1 MNIYSKSFLGY
12 CFLFLIVALRFFVE
26 DSILG
31 LSSHFFLI
39 LHQHYWYFLVLLV
52 CIFWSSVFLKKTFAE
67 LYWFVFLMPVIF
79 LAMIFV
85 CFFDVS
91 ISGLV
96 YLNGADF
103 SKNMRYTA
111 TFLLGH
117 KEDLPISIEL
127 ISIFVATLFYSL
139 IVTKSVWKSFAN
151 AVICHISV
159 MNIGTLYVSP
169 SEKESLFGI
178 LTSIDFQMWMA
189 FKYMSYAF
197 IMIFVL
203 FRHEII
209 GFYKSNRRFRI
220 SGIILFA
227 SIESVFIALFGIRP
241 YLQNHYFYF
250 ADIFVT
256 FVPSIV
262 VSQTLNLLFF
272 TKIKD
277 FVFRKL
283 FLAFHSLIIFMMILF
298 YLTGWYLYIGHTYK
312 DSTGM
317 KANAVVADKIPAENT
332 KKKSIEIYD
341 TIIVGGGLAGL
352 KAANDLKDYN
362 ILLLEKE
369 NRLGGRVFT
378 ERCGKNNS
386 DFCELGALFGFSE
399 ELIPEGFEIGEKI
412 PANKK
417 YGIYQNGKFYKNR
430 DVLSAL
436 RSIEPKDARFFD
448 KYDKPEDI
456 DKLFQNVS
464 DDSKKALKAAFN
476 VIHPGNFEEYTN
488 QRKHNALTT
497 FKFDQYVGGNSSLI
511 EAYGE
516 AINNR
521 FLLNS
526 EVTSVESK
534 DGIIT
539 IRYNKAGEP
548 KEIKAKSVIVATP
561 SGVARKIIKNMNKN
575 AEIFLN
581 SVRYGKGMAVVFE
594 VNKNNPDNFAYLIT
608 PDNSFN
614 TVFFNNTAD
623 GKREVLTLYF
633 IDSFVSANPNL
644 QPEDYI
650 RIAKEELYKIGIFNE
665 KTEFFYE
672 KARFWKDLGTI
683 ITKYYYGFT
692 EEALNPAKGIYLAGD
707 YTFYNEDENPYG
719 LGAAFFSGE
728 AAAERVVKYLNH
740 SKAKK
745 KEQKKNIS
753 GNNTAQVRFS
763 ENLLSNA
770 SQMFDEKY
778 NLTHCSRYKI
788 VDEKPEFIDTFDE
801 GNIAL
806 YALIAQAANDREL
819 AHKVADARTDDFQWE
834 YGYGYGGTSFD
845 SSIVLESLV
854 SLDVDR
860 ETVGKSLESLKKIYF
875 RKDEGCFTTLPEN
888 IGRSAYWQGC
898 SADVTSHL
906 GWIFYKFDPEK
917 YGELVK
923 NCAEYVKNVINS
935 KSESKFK
942 SKWFPSNF
950 LTPYYAAR
958 LLGIFGK
965 KYQKELNIIEKYLMS
980 KQRENGS
987 FSDSVLETSYAVLSM
1002 KAIENKELLSN
1013 IEKAE
1018 FWLRNNRNHYPEP
1031 ILYYWIDSN
1040 ENPNTKIF
1048 FSCYDKGLISE
1059 AYKKMALEK

>member
-1 MNIYSKSFLGY
+1 MWKNFFLAY
-12 CFLFLIVALRFFVE
+12 LFLLYTTTFRFIVENSL
-26 DSILG
+26 LG
-31 LSSHFFLI
+31 LSAHSFLI
-39 LHQHYWYFLVLLV
+39 FHHHYWYLLV
-52 CIFWSSVFLKKTFAE
+52 VITIIFWFGVFLKKKLAQI
-67 LYWFVFLMPVIF
+67 YWFAFLMPVALVPMIYTFIF
-79 LAMIFV
+79 DDSRKLN
-85 CFFDVS
+85 
-91 ISGLV
+91 
-96 YLNGADF
+96 YLNGWDWAENL
-103 SKNMRYTA
+103 KHIA
-111 TFLLGH
+111 TFLLLH
-117 KEDLPISIEL
+117 KDDRAISIEL
-127 ISIFVATLFYSL
+127 IMVFSAVLIYSL
-139 IVTKSVWKSFAN
+139 VVSKSLWKSFAN
-151 AVICHISV
+151 AVVCYLSIIT
-159 MNIGTLYVSP
+159 IGTNYISP
-169 SEKESLFGI
+169 SESEALFRVK
-178 LTSIDFQMWMA
+178 TSMQFQMWFA

-197 IMIFVL
+197 VMIFVL
-203 FRHEII
+203 FRHEILN
-209 GFYKSNRRFRI
+209 FYRENRCFRI

-227 SIESVFIALFGIRP
+227 LIELVFIAFFGIRP

-283 FLAFHSLIIFMMILF
+283 FLAFHSLVIFTIILF
-298 YLTGWYLYIGHTYK
+298 YWTGWYFYLGSGYQNGF
-312 DSTGM
+312 SEE
-317 KANAVVADKIPAENT
+317 VAENLQ
-332 KKKSIEIYD
+332 KDDKYIYD
-341 TIIVGGGLAGL
+341 TVIVGGGLAGL

-369 NRLGGRVFT
+369 ARLGGRVFT
-378 ERCGKNNS
+378 EKCGENS
-386 DFCELGALFGFSE
+386 QDFCELGALFGFSE
-399 ELIPEGFEIGEKI
+399 ELIPENFEKGKLI
-412 PANKK
+412 PANKNFGF
-417 YGIYQNGKFYKNR
+417 YMNGKFYKNR

-448 KYDKPEDI
+448 KYGDKPEDI
-456 DKLFQNVS
+456 DKLFQNIS

-497 FKFDQYVGGNSSLI
+497 FNFDQYVGGNSALI
-511 EAYGE
+511 EAYGI

-534 DGIIT
+534 DGIIA
-539 IRYNKAGEP
+539 IRYNKTGEP

-672 KARFWKDLGTI
+672 KARFWKELGTI

-740 SKAKK
+740 SKAKE
-745 KEQKKNIS
+745 KEQKKNVS
-753 GNNTAQVRFS
+753 GNNTAQVRSS

-845 SSIVLESLV
+845 SSIVLESLL
-854 SLDVDR
+854 SLDVAG
-860 ETVGKSLESLKKIYF
+860 ETVRNSLESLKEIYF

-888 IGRSAYWQGC
+888 VGRSAYWQGC
-898 SADVTSHL
+898 SADVTAHL
-906 GWIFYKFDPEK
+906 GWIFYKFNPRK
-917 YGELVK
+917 YGELAK
-923 NCAEYVKNVINS
+923 SSAEYVKNVINS
-935 KSESKFK
+935 GSESKFK
-942 SKWFPSNF
+942 SKWFPSNI
-950 LTPYYAAR
+950 LMPYYAAR
-958 LLGIFGK
+958 LLEIFGE
-965 KYQKELNIIEKYLMS
+965 KYQKELHIIEKYLVS
-980 KQRENGS
+980 KQKENGS
-987 FSDSVLETSYAVLSM
+987 FNDSVLETSYAVLSM
-1002 KAIENKELLSN
+1002 KTLENKELLPN
-1013 IEKAE
+1013 IERAE
-1018 FWLRNNRNHYPEP
+1018 NWLRNNETRLPEP

-1040 ENPNTKIF
+1040 TNTPGTKIF
-1048 FSCYDKGLISE
+1048 FSCYDKGLVSE

>member
-1 MNIYSKSFLGY
+1 MNRIYFKNLIFCY
-12 CFLFLIVALRFFVE
+12 YFLIFVTTVRFLSE
-26 DSILG
+26 ELLLG
-31 LSSHFFLI
+31 LEGHFFLI
-39 LHQHYWYFLVLLV
+39 FHHHYWYFLVLLV
-52 CIFWSSVFLKKTFAE
+52 CIFWFSVFLKKTFME
-67 LYWFVFLMPVIF
+67 LYWLVFFMPVTLVPMICCAILDNSKGLTYLKGENF
-79 LAMIFV
+79 LENLKHI
-85 CFFDVS
+85 
-91 ISGLV
+91 
-96 YLNGADF
+96 
-103 SKNMRYTA
+103 A
-111 TFLLGH
+111 TFLLLH
-117 KEDLPISIEL
+117 RDNLPISAEL
-127 ISIFVATLFYSL
+127 IMVFGATLIYTF
-139 IVTKSVWKSFAN
+139 IVSKSVWKSFAN
-151 AVICHISV
+151 AVFCYISIIC
-159 MNIGTLYVSP
+159 IGTNFISP
-169 SEKESLFGI
+169 FSSEALFAARTF
-178 LTSIDFQMWMA
+178 LPDQMWMA
-189 FKYMSYAF
+189 FKYMSYVF

-203 FRHEII
+203 FRHQII

-220 SGIILFA
+220 SGIIIFSLVELF
-227 SIESVFIALFGIRP
+227 FIAFFGIRP
-241 YLQNHYFYF
+241 FLQNHCFYF

-256 FVPSIV
+256 LVPAAV

-272 TKIKD
+272 TKIND

-283 FLAFHSLIIFMMILF
+283 FLAFHTLVIFTIILF
-298 YLTGWYLYIGHTYK
+298 YWTGWYFYIGSGYQEGF
-312 DSTGM
+312 SEE
-317 KANAVVADKIPAENT
+317 VAENLQ
-332 KKKSIEIYD
+332 KEDKYIYD
-341 TIIVGGGLAGL
+341 TVIVGGGLAGL

-369 NRLGGRVFT
+369 NRLGGRVLT

-417 YGIYQNGKFYKNR
+417 YGIYQNGRFYKNS
-430 DVLSAL
+430 DVKLAL
-436 RSIEPKDARFFD
+436 RSINPKDARFFD

-464 DDSKKALKAAFN
+464 DNSKKALKAAFN

-497 FKFDQYVGGNSSLI
+497 FNFDQYAGGNSALI
-511 EAYGE
+511 EAYGV

-534 DGIIT
+534 DGIVT
-539 IRYNKAGEP
+539 VQYNEAGQP

-561 SGVARKIIKNMNKN
+561 AGVARKIIKNMNKN

-614 TVFFNNTAD
+614 TIFFNNTAD

-633 IDSFVSANPNL
+633 IDSFVSANPQLNE
-644 QPEDYI
+644 QDYI
-650 RIAKEELYKIGIFNE
+650 KIAKEELYKTGIFNE

-672 KARFWKDLGTI
+672 NARFWKELGTI

-692 EEALNPAKGIYLAGD
+692 EDALNPGKGIYLAGD
-707 YTFYNEDENPYG
+707 YTFYNKDENPYG
-719 LGAAFFSGE
+719 LEAAFFSGE
-728 AAAERVVKYLNH
+728 AAAERVVKYLNR
-740 SKAKK
+740 SKARK
-745 KEQKKNIS
+745 KEKAVQPKIAKITVQDNPFS
-753 GNNTAQVRFS
+753 TAS
-763 ENLLSNA
+763 Y
-770 SQMFDEKY
+770 MFDEKY

-788 VDEKPEFIDTFDE
+788 VDEKPEFISTFEE

-806 YALIAQAANDREL
+806 YALIAQAANDKEL
-819 AHKVADARTDDFQWE
+819 ARKVADARTDDFQWE
-834 YGYGYGGTSFD
+834 YGYKYGGTSFD

-854 SLDVDR
+854 SLEVEKD
-860 ETVGKSLESLKKIYF
+860 TVRKSLESLKKIYF
-875 RKDEGCFTTLPEN
+875 RKDEGCFATLPEN
-888 IGRSAYWQGC
+888 VGRSAYWQGC
-898 SADVTSHL
+898 SADITSHL
-906 GWIFYKFDPEK
+906 GWIFYKSDPEK
-917 YGELVK
+917 YSELASS
-923 NCAEYVKNVINS
+923 CAEYVKNVINS
-935 KSESKFK
+935 GSESKFK

-958 LLGIFGK
+958 LLGIVGE

-980 KQRENGS
+980 KQKENGS
-987 FSDSVLETSYAVLSM
+987 FSDSVIETSYAVLAM
-1002 KAIENKELLSN
+1002 KTIENKELLPN

-1018 FWLRNNRNHYPEP
+1018 NWLRNNENRLPEP
-1031 ILYYWIDSN
+1031 ILYYWLDSN
-1040 ENPNTKIF
+1040 ENPDTKIF